1 MTLSLPIAF
10 LAGILSFLSP
20 CVLPLVPTY
29 LLYLGGQRGR
39 PLRNAVFFVLGFSAI
54 FFLLGLP
61 FTLLGSLLFEYRDL
75 LGRVGGVVLILLG
88 LYMLGLRPK
97 WGVNLRYEG
106 PTDRPWGAFVLGI
119 VLGLGW
125 TPCIGPI
132 LGGILTLTATGEG
145 GAPAGGLHPGV
156 GGALPA
162 GGPLCRQGPGL
173 PEAGG
178 PFLPCGG
185 DSGGG
190 GTDWGGAVAAHR
202 HLHPAQQLLPE
213 DYAGVVAGAVVRRW
227 NRPGTAT
234 HPPVALPVRSG

>member
-39 PLRNAVFFVLGFSAI
+39 PIRNALFFVLGFSAI

-61 FTLLGSLLFEYRDL
+61 FTLLGGLLFEYRDL
-75 LGRVGGVVLILLG
+75 LGRIGGGVLILLG
-88 LYMLGLRPK
+88 LYMLGLKPK
-97 WGVNLRYEG
+97 WGVNLRYQG

-132 LGGILTLTATGEG
+132 LGGILTLTATGG
-145 GAPAGGLHPGV
+145 GIHLLVAYILGLAVPFMLV
-156 GGALPA
+156 ALFA
-162 GGPLCRQGPGL
+162 ER
-173 PEAGG
+173 ARA
-178 PFLPCGG
+178 FLRRAARL
-185 DSGGG
+185 SH
-190 GTDWGGAVAAHR
+190 AV
-202 HLHPAQQLLPE
+202 E
-213 DYAGVVAGAVVRRW
+213 IVAGVVLIAVGILLLT
-227 NRPGTAT
+227 GTYT
-234 HPPVALPVRSG
+234 QLNSFFLKITPEWLQERL

>member
-145 GAPAGGLHPGV
+145 VHLLVAYILGLAV
-156 GGALPA
+156 
-162 GGPLCRQGPGL
+162 
-173 PEAGG
+173 
-178 PFLPCGG
+178 PFLLVALFA
-185 DSGGG
+185 DRARAFLRRAARFSH
-190 GTDWGGAVAAHR
+190 AVEIA
-202 HLHPAQQLLPE
+202 
-213 DYAGVVAGAVVRRW
+213 AGVVLIGVGLLLLT
-227 NRPGTAT
+227 GTYT
-234 HPPVALPVRSG
+234 QLNSFFLRITPEWLQERL